1 VTVIDSH
8 IHCGIQ
14 NTDLP
19 FETVL
24 RFIESG
30 DIQGACLFAP
40 VEDIYDRYDYRFKD
54 TPRWAACRQM
64 ANEYLL
70 DIQRRRQ
77 DIFAYFFV
85 WNDFRKEELKKGY
98 KGVKWHRH
106 TYEPE
111 YDYESPLC
119 EEFLQEVYRLR
130 LPIVLEESFENTRY
144 FVRRVAAGRPSSF
157 PTWGVERRLPDAL
170 RLRIWDERPFMST
183 RTGLRPE
190 IKTFLNGTE
199 ARGSSSAATSPS
211 DPLPRVSDGAG
222 LDLDGKMSKTYL
234 TETSCG
240 W

>member
-1 VTVIDSH
+1 MTVIDSH

-85 WNDFRKEELKKGY
+85 WNDFRK
-98 KGVKWHRH
+98 
-106 TYEPE
+106 
-111 YDYESPLC
+111 
-119 EEFLQEVYRLR
+119 
-130 LPIVLEESFENTRY
+130 
-144 FVRRVAAGRPSSF
+144 
-157 PTWGVERRLPDAL
+157 
-170 RLRIWDERPFMST
+170 
-183 RTGLRPE
+183 
-190 IKTFLNGTE
+190 
-199 ARGSSSAATSPS
+199 GS
-211 DPLPRVSDGAG
+211 
-222 LDLDGKMSKTYL
+222 
-234 TETSCG
+234 
-240 W
+240 